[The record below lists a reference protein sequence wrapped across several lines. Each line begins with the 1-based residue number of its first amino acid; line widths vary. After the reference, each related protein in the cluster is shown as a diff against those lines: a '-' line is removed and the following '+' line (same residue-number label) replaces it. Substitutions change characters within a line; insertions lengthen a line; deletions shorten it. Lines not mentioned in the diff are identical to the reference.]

1 MKKLLLVLIAVFG
14 VLPLFAK
21 GYADYL
27 AEAKKYETQ
36 KKWVYALG
44 SYYDALE
51 TDEAPE
57 NKKEADEGYAKLR
70 DAILSGKPG
79 FSSYDEFTVNDEWKK
94 LVIDAEKYFSSVC
107 CVDISQLYIVK
118 DSVQLDRKTKT
129 KTMTY
134 GVKIGYKEGRRYE
147 TIKNVIVQ
155 GLKTMVDYY
164 KKQYANFEVF
174 VGWEEWPER
183 SVSYKNNNVYNVN
196 GALVYA
202 DVDMTEKRKYL
213 PGLQVPGY
221 EINKK
226 VVFETGYYNAFCHR
240 ANLCLSDG
248 EIYHDGKRGLYDF
261 VVNIVDENGKE
272 LVKGKRW
279 LLGTEAKES
288 SYQIVFSGVSQ
299 AIADLIDSGKARANI
314 AACYLAYGKYN
325 PDKDDGHSRT
335 FVNELPDVQI
345 PLDKLAVPVVVSFD
359 KEKISEAMVSINEN
373 GFAFQIHKTEV
384 TQSLY
389 SSVIVGANPS
399 DFIGLEKP
407 VDSVSWYDAI
417 YFCNKLSQKCG
428 YEPVYSVSG
437 ETDVAKWGY
446 TPQQVASISVKIEQ
460 NLKAD
465 GFRLPTSD
473 EWTFAAKGGQNF
485 KYSGSDNL
493 DEVGWCEENSDGET
507 HPVAQKKPNGYGLYD
522 MSGNVWEWVWDEP
535 RGERN
540 YSYSRGGGYSVTN
553 GFHNR
558 CLVSSEHSYYA
569 DIGVSYIG
577 FRVARSLSEG
587 ERLENERR
595 VEAERLE
602 NERIEQELREKPKRD
617 FETKIENLFD
627 YMVNVTVD
635 GKAIQVYKTE
645 VTEDLFYG
653 VMNGD
658 YNKNPNIPVSLPMGQ
673 GDVLLK
679 VFEFCNKLS
688 EIKGLKPVYKLNGTF
703 KIDSS
708 ANGFR
713 IPTFN
718 EWKFAGKGGE
728 KYKYA
733 GSNNLDDVAWY
744 ARNSGGHLHPVA
756 QKKPNGYGLY
766 DMLGNLNELYHY
778 SGTNFF
784 TLGGGYDE
792 DVPVFNVLNAR
803 VPGST
808 SKVYGFRIVRNMPK

>member
-14 VLPLFAK
+14 VLPLFTK

-57 NKKEADEGYAKLR
+57 NKKEAAEGYAKLR

-118 DSVQLDRKTKT
+118 DSVQLDFKTKT

-134 GVKIGYKEGRRYE
+134 GVKIGYAKGNRYE

-155 GLKTMVDYY
+155 GLKTMVDFY

-174 VGWEEWPER
+174 DGWYEWPER
-183 SVSYKNNNVYNVN
+183 SISYKNNNVYNVN
-196 GALVYA
+196 GALVFA
-202 DVDMTEKRKYL
+202 DYLYPINPKLTGGEIYKNEKWR
-213 PGLQVPGY
+213 VGY
-221 EINKK
+221 C
-226 VVFETGYYNAFCHR
+226 NAFCHETKCFV
-240 ANLCLSDG
+240 NTNGELCNTDG
-248 EIYHDGKRGLYDF
+248 RGLYDF
-261 VVNIVDENGKE
+261 LVNIVDENGKE

-279 LLGTEAKES
+279 LLGTEASAEKS

-325 PDKDDGHSRT
+325 PEKEIHGERSRS

-345 PLDKLAVPVVVSFD
+345 PMDKLAVPVVVSSID
-359 KEKISEAMVSINEN
+359 KEKFSNEMVSINEN

-384 TQSLY
+384 TQNLY
-389 SSVIVGANPS
+389 LMVMGYNPS
-399 DFIGLEKP
+399 CFLGLKKP
-407 VDSVSWYDAI
+407 VNIVSWFDAI

-428 YEPVYSVSG
+428 YEPVYSVNG

-446 TPQQVASISVKIEQ
+446 TPHKGKSIEGKVEQ
-460 NLKAD
+460 NLNSN

-485 KYSGSDNL
+485 KYSGSDNI
-493 DEVGWCEENSDGET
+493 DEVGWYDENSDNET
-507 HPVAQKKPNGYGLYD
+507 HPVAQKKSNGYGLYD
-522 MSGNVWEWVWDEP
+522 MSGNVEEWVWDEP
-535 RGERN
+535 RGKRN
-540 YSYSRGGGYSVTN
+540 YRYSRGGEYRDSASYCELFYQWDSSGY
-553 GFHNR
+553 G
-558 CLVSSEHSYYA
+558 SYYYA
-569 DIGVSYIG
+569 HDRRDNFG
-577 FRVARSLSEG
+577 FRVVRSLAEV
-587 ERLENERR
+587 RLENERK
-595 VEAERLE
+595 
-602 NERIEQELREKPKRD
+602 EQGVREKPKRD
-617 FETKIENLFD
+617 FETKIENLFN
-627 YMVNVTVD
+627 YMAAITVD

-645 VTEDLFYG
+645 VTEDMFYG

-658 YNKNPNIPVSLPMGQ
+658 YTRSPDRPVSLPMGQ

-733 GSNNLDDVAWY
+733 GSDNLDDVAWY

-808 SKVYGFRIVRNMPK
+808 SKVYGFRIVRNMPKQK